1 MPGRPW
7 TLLPTPGAVRQQ
19 GVIAPF
25 SRLYGSRRRA
35 GTDVFFMQKE
45 EEKMK
50 KRVISLLLALV
61 LAVSLLPTAAWAAR
75 KTFETYFNEVG
86 LPATA
91 TNSTNYSGKW
101 KVTTKDGGEVLKSG
115 ALNGSTASFTLTF
128 TEDTH
133 LSFEY
138 KVSSGSDYNYFY
150 LSKNGQELTSA
161 GDQFGNNVGWT
172 PYTLDVQKNDILKFG
187 YKKTADYVAKEL
199 DDCVYLCNFT
209 CGTPV
214 VVTFHANGGTG
225 DDYTQNI
232 YGGKG
237 TLKANTFT
245 SSGKVFAGWATAENG
260 TVVYPDGATIEN
272 VTSDF
277 DLYAVWGDAYTVT
290 FDNGGVRST
299 ADVAQNTALG
309 AAKMPK
315 DPTKK
320 GYTFE
325 GWFNGETK
333 LTADTVITGN
343 VIYTAKWTPIR
354 YTIKFD
360 RNAADAVGSMDDIS
374 AAYDEEV
381 KLPLCAFTRDGYT
394 FTGWGSYKGE
404 DKVKNLA
411 GKDGAVV
418 TLKAS
423 WRGLPVNVIANLNY
437 SDAENIVRTGAVG
450 NNYNYIVKT
459 DGETQYS
466 ELKSPVR
473 PGYIFDGWY
482 DAAEGGSKISPQYKF
497 TAEDAENGKTLYA
510 HWTKGITVHF
520 DGNGYK
526 STIAD
531 KTVKPDEVFSKLPYL
546 SSYSYPANKTLDGW
560 YIKNDDGSFGDA
572 VTKDIDFSS
581 LDEVTLIAK
590 WRDYQYIIKYNVMYN
605 DKSSVTGTMAD
616 QPAAFGQNVQLN
628 KCTFT
633 REGYDFAGW
642 AISSYGSTVKYKNGD
657 IINRQWDNWDSEDG
671 EKYNLYAV
679 WTQNVFGKAMA
690 AIQSKLPT
698 NNVVR
703 TAGDLGLPTSGD
715 GYTISYVSS
724 NTELLSNSGMVVL
737 PASGSATVTL
747 TATITD
753 TVTSKTYTK
762 EYILTLYSATT
773 ATTEAELNAA
783 VSKLTGNFKPVYGT
797 DTNAITAV
805 EKKLLDAGCE
815 GIAVSIKEAVTD
827 SGNYSGIDQDGTIH
841 YYFNPGMT
849 KYGSYFY
856 TTFVLSKN
864 GASVEKKWYT
874 SIDWDKA
881 KVREALN
888 TVADTLTV
896 PETATADMTLPLNAN
911 GKGWSKVAW
920 VSNDLALKIGQA
932 SYYTS
937 TYPITLNAAEDT
949 TVVLTATVKCNSVD
963 GVSVT
968 REFACTV
975 LGGTSTGVDYQAK
988 LDNALSAPGLRDFV
1002 TGKKLTADENGVYA
1016 VCNDIQ
1022 FPTTRDLKIDG
1033 KYTPVVITSSD
1044 PGVIEAPTTPNS
1056 ARVWVYRPLPGEA
1069 AKTVTLTMK
1078 ILDRPNGPQP
1088 GDDLST
1094 MRVLAS
1100 KEIKVTVQPLTQTEI
1115 DAEIALMERVKVN
1128 YWNGIRNAN
1137 TDQNNV
1143 TTDLHAFQECYL
1155 GTDGSLTWAYDRK
1168 DLKNHGIVPVP
1179 LDNWY
1184 DQQIWRLFRSS
1195 NAEVITHENLLVSRR
1210 EESKAV
1216 TVTSYLSSE
1225 TLGKYAEKYPQNADF
1240 QKLYQQPVTVDLV
1253 VTGTQ
1258 YAQGNNEGRV
1268 QAARRAL
1275 AARPT
1280 VTVSFSLSGRGMGF
1294 AESDLKYA
1302 EGSTVYDVFSDLLAE
1317 HGYTCKRRGS
1327 YIAAITSNSGIT
1339 LEEFDEGKNSGWM
1352 YRVNGELVGRYMSA
1366 QGLEDGDRIEL
1377 YFTSDWTSEP
1387 GAEGWQ
1393 KPGKIETIV
1402 NADGSVTKIETKS
1415 DGTVIETTTW
1425 RDGSTLT
1432 AETSPNGRVETV
1444 EKRADGTTVET
1455 VESASGE
1462 ITASVSVPK
1471 SVGSTR
1477 VDIPVSKPTGSMV
1490 AVIVHPDGT
1499 EEIVKGSIVT
1509 ETGVALRAEGDVRLK
1524 VIDNAKRFNDMANHW
1539 AKDAVEFASSR
1550 ELFNGVGNDA
1560 FGPDRSMTRGMVSTV
1575 LARLAG
1581 ADTAGGETWYAKGTV
1596 WAVENGISD
1605 GTAPEQPVTREQL
1618 AAMLY
1623 RYAGSP
1629 AVSGELGFDDADSIS
1644 AWARDA
1650 VRWCVDNGILNGVG
1664 GNRMTPQDLA
1674 RRGQVAAMLMRF
1686 LQATV

>member
-1 MPGRPW
+1 
-7 TLLPTPGAVRQQ
+7 
-19 GVIAPF
+19 
-25 SRLYGSRRRA
+25 
-35 GTDVFFMQKE
+35 
-45 EEKMK
+45 MK

-61 LAVSLLPTAAWAAR
+61 LALSLLPTAAFAAT
-75 KTFETYFNEVG
+75 KTLSEYFNG
-86 LPATA
+86 KPISANGGTGTTA
-91 TNSTNYSGKW
+91 WKVSGDMLVSGNKGKNYS
-101 KVTTKDGGEVLKSG
+101 T
-115 ALNGSTASFTLTF
+115 STLTLTF
-128 TEDTH
+128 TADTAI
-133 LSFEY
+133 SFEY
-138 KVSSGSDYNYFY
+138 RVSSEEKYDKCTITLGSTTIANAISGDGDWTGYTGTA
-150 LSKNGQELTSA
+150 KNG
-161 GDQFGNNVGWT
+161 DQLVVT
-172 PYTLDVQKNDILKFG
+172 
-187 YKKTADYVAKEL
+187 YKKDSSGDKH
-199 DDCVYLCNFT
+199 DDCVYLRNFT

-225 DDYTQNI
+225 ADYTQNI

-245 SSGKVFAGWATAENG
+245 SSGKVFAGWATSAGGE
-260 TVVYPDGATIEN
+260 VVYDDGAEITVEN
-272 VTSDF
+272 DT

-299 ADVAQNTALG
+299 ASVAQNTAIG
-309 AAKMPK
+309 TKIPADPK
-315 DPTKK
+315 KT
-320 GYTFE
+320 GYIFA
-325 GWFNGETK
+325 GWFNGEDK
-333 LTADTVITGN
+333 LTAKTVISSNIT
-343 VIYTAKWTPIR
+343 YTARWTANT
-354 YTIKFD
+354 YTIQFLPND
-360 RNAADAVGSMDDIS
+360 GTGTMDSIP
-374 AAYDEEV
+374 AAYDQEIT
-381 KLPLCAFTRDGYT
+381 LPANGFTRDGYT
-394 FTGWGSYKGE
+394 FTGWGDSPSYSKYASGEAVNNLTKQNNAVVKLYAVWEGNPVKVTLNFNYKG
-404 DKVKNLA
+404 
-411 GKDGAVV
+411 
-418 TLKAS
+418 
-423 WRGLPVNVIANLNY
+423 
-437 SDAENIVRTGAVG
+437 AEPIERTGSVGSTKYYAKIDDPVRTG
-450 NNYNYIVKT
+450 Y
-459 DGETQYS
+459 
-466 ELKSPVR
+466 L
-473 PGYIFDGWY
+473 FDGWF
-482 DAAEGGSKISPQYKF
+482 DAAEGGNEITNQYKF
-497 TAEDAENGKTLYA
+497 TAKDAEKGVTLYA
-510 HWTKGITVHF
+510 HWSEAVTITFDANGGSCSPTTMDIKKGTAY
-520 DGNGYK
+520 G
-526 STIAD
+526 S
-531 KTVKPDEVFSKLPYL
+531 LPEA
-546 SSYSYPANKTLDGW
+546 SMSGKAFDGW
-560 YIKNDDGSFGDA
+560 YTEKEGGTKVENDTIFNEDTTLYARYRNYQITVSFNANGGTGEMEKL
-572 VTKDIDFSS
+572 VCESK
-581 LDEVTLIAK
+581 VAK
-590 WRDYQYIIKYNVMYN
+590 KL
-605 DKSSVTGTMAD
+605 
-616 QPAAFGQNVQLN
+616 P

-633 REGYDFAGW
+633 REGYDFTGW
-642 AISSYGSTVKYKNGD
+642 STSSYYSSVSYADEAEYQKTVTWGD
-657 IINRQWDNWDSEDG
+657 TTAT
-671 EKYNLYAV
+671 LYAV
-679 WTQNVFGKAMA
+679 WKANISKT
-690 AIQSKLPT
+690 AIDAINQKIPSD
-698 NNVVR
+698 NIIR
-703 TAGDLGLPTSGD
+703 TATELPTSD
-715 GYTISYVSS
+715 AGYTIAYTSDSALIDS
-724 NTELLSNSGMVVL
+724 DGRITL
-737 PASGSATVTL
+737 PASGSTEVTL

-753 TVTSKTYTK
+753 TKTSKTYTK

-920 VSNDLALKIGQA
+920 VSNDPALKIGQA

-949 TVVLTATVKCNSVD
+949 TVVLTATVTCNSVD
-963 GVSVT
+963 GVAVT
-968 REFACTV
+968 REFECTV
-975 LGGTSTGVDYQAK
+975 PGGTSTGVDYQAK
-988 LDNALSAPGLRDFV
+988 LDNALSGVGLKDFV
-1002 TGKKLTADENGVYA
+1002 TGKKLTEENGVYTTS
-1016 VCNDIQ
+1016 NDIQ

-1088 GDDLST
+1088 GDDLSA

-1100 KEIKVTVQPLTQTEI
+1100 KEIKVIVQPLTQAEI
-1115 DAEIALMERVKVN
+1115 DAELALMAEVKAN

-1143 TTDLHAFQECYL
+1143 TTDLRAFQECYL
-1155 GTDGSLTWAYDRK
+1155 NDNGELTWVYDYK
-1168 DLKNHGIVPVP
+1168 ELKNHGIIPDE

-1184 DQQIWRLFRSS
+1184 DLQIWRLFRSS
-1195 NAEVITHENLLVSRR
+1195 NADVIAHENLLVTRQND
-1210 EESKAV
+1210 SKAV
-1216 TVTSYLSSE
+1216 TITSYLSSE

-1258 YAQGNNEGRV
+1258 YAQGNNESRV
-1268 QAARRAL
+1268 QAASRAL

-1327 YIAAITSNSGIT
+1327 YIAAITSNSGVT

-1352 YRVNGELVGRYMSA
+1352 YRVNGELVRRYMSA
-1366 QGLEDGDRIEL
+1366 QGLKDGDRIEL

-1415 DGTVIETTTW
+1415 DGTTVETTTKP
-1425 RDGSTLT
+1425 DGSTT
-1432 AETSPNGRVETV
+1432 VAETKPDGSVSTV
-1444 EKRADGTTVET
+1444 EKRADGTEIKTAQP
-1455 VESASGE
+1455 ASGE

-1524 VIDNAKRFNDMANHW
+1524 IIDNAKRFNDMADHW

>member
-1 MPGRPW
+1 
-7 TLLPTPGAVRQQ
+7 
-19 GVIAPF
+19 
-25 SRLYGSRRRA
+25 
-35 GTDVFFMQKE
+35 
-45 EEKMK
+45 MK
-50 KRVISLLLALV
+50 KRLLSLALAFV
-61 LAVSLLPTAAWAAR
+61 LAFSL
-75 KTFETYFNEVG
+75 

-91 TNSTNYSGKW
+91 FAATKTLSEYFNGMPISANGGTGTTAW
-101 KVTTKDGGEVLKSG
+101 KVSGDTLMSGSAGKSH
-115 ALNGSTASFTLTF
+115 STSTLTLTF
-128 TEDTH
+128 TADTAI
-133 LSFEY
+133 SFEY
-138 KVSSGSDYNYFY
+138 RVSSEEKYDKCTITLGSTTIANAISGDGDWTGYTGTA
-150 LSKNGQELTSA
+150 KNG
-161 GDQFGNNVGWT
+161 DQLVVT
-172 PYTLDVQKNDILKFG
+172 
-187 YKKTADYVAKEL
+187 YKKDGSGDKH
-199 DDCVYLCNFT
+199 DDCVYLRKFT

-225 DDYTQNI
+225 ADYTQNI

-237 TLKANTFT
+237 TLKANTFIN
-245 SSGKVFAGWATAENG
+245 SGKVFAGWATEADGE
-260 TVVYPDGATIEN
+260 VVYPDGATIEN

-277 DLYAVWGDAYTVT
+277 DLYAVWGDACTVR
-290 FDNGGVRST
+290 FVNGEST
-299 ADVAQNTALG
+299 RTVDVAKNTAIG
-309 AAKMPK
+309 TKIPADPK
-315 DPTKK
+315 KT
-320 GYTFE
+320 GYIFA

-333 LTADTVITGN
+333 LTAETTITSD
-343 VIYTAKWTPIR
+343 VTYTAKWTPIT
-354 YTIKFD
+354 YTIEL
-360 RNAADAVGSMDDIS
+360 NAGGGVGEKVTLDAV
-374 AAYDEEV
+374 YDQDV
-381 KLPLCAFTRDGYT
+381 TLPKNTFTRDGYD
-394 FTGWGSYKGE
+394 FVGWGNYSGATSASTANQATI
-404 DKVKNLA
+404 KNLA
-411 GKDGAVV
+411 NRNGAVV
-418 TLKAS
+418 TLYAVWK
-423 WRGLPVNVIANLNY
+423 GKEVKVTLDFNY
-437 SDAENIVRTGAVG
+437 KGAEPIERTGSVG
-450 NNYNYIVKT
+450 GNFNYDNGKFSSI
-459 DGETQYS
+459 ETQ
-466 ELKSPVR
+466 KR
-473 PGYIFDGWY
+473 TGYLFDGWF
-482 DAAEGGSKISPQYKF
+482 DAAEGDNEITNQYKF
-497 TAEDAENGKTLYA
+497 TAKDAEEGVTLYA

-520 DGNGYK
+520 DGNGYE

-546 SSYSYPANKTLDGW
+546 FSYSYPANKALDGW
-560 YIKNDDGSFGDA
+560 YIKNSDGSFGEA
-572 VTKDIDFSS
+572 VNKDTDFSS

-590 WRDYQYIIKYNVMYN
+590 WRDYQYIIKFNIKN
-605 DKSSVTGTMAD
+605 ADKSSVNGTMAD
-616 QPAAFGQNVQLN
+616 QPAPFGKDVKLS
-628 KCTFT
+628 KCAFT

-642 AISSYGSTVKYKNGD
+642 ATSSHGPVKYQD
-657 IINRQWDNWDSEDG
+657 EATINREWDSWDSDDG
-671 EKYNLYAV
+671 ETHSLYAV
-679 WTQNVFGKAMA
+679 WTQNAFGRAVA
-690 AIQSKLPT
+690 AIQSKLPAD
-698 NNVVR
+698 NIAR
-703 TAGDLGLPTSGD
+703 IAGDLGLPTSGD

-724 NTELLSNSGMVVL
+724 NTELLSDSGIVVL
-737 PASGSATVTL
+737 PASGSAKVTL

-753 TVTSKTYTK
+753 KATQETYTK
-762 EYILTLYSATT
+762 EYALTLYSADV
-773 ATTEAELNAA
+773 AATEAELNNA
-783 VSKLTGNFKPVYGT
+783 VSKLTGNFTPVYGT

-805 EKKLLDAGCE
+805 EKKLLVAGCE
-815 GIAVSIKEAVTD
+815 GITVSVKEAVAD
-827 SGNYSGIDQDGTIH
+827 SNGYAGIDRDGTIH
-841 YYFNPGMT
+841 YYFNPNMR
-849 KYGSYFY
+849 GSGGYFD

-864 GASVEKKWYT
+864 GASVEKEWRT
-874 SIDWDKA
+874 NIDWDKA

-896 PETATADMTLPLNAN
+896 PETATADMKLPQIADEETWSNVTWSSSDTNALAIGSAPYYPYYSPYPVTLKN
-911 GKGWSKVAW
+911 
-920 VSNDLALKIGQA
+920 VS
-932 SYYTS
+932 
-937 TYPITLNAAEDT
+937 EDT
-949 TVVLTATVKCNSVD
+949 TVVLTATVTCNSVD
-963 GVSVT
+963 GVAVT
-968 REFACTV
+968 REFECTV
-975 LGGTSTGVDYQAK
+975 PGGTSTGVDYQAK
-988 LDNALSAPGLRDFV
+988 LDNALFDIGLKDFV
-1002 TGKKLTADENGVYA
+1002 TGEKLTEENGVYTTI
-1016 VCNDIQ
+1016 NDIQ
-1022 FPTTRDLKIDG
+1022 FPTTRNLKIDG

-1056 ARVWVYRPLPGEA
+1056 ARVWVYRPLPDEA

-1100 KEIKVTVQPLTQTEI
+1100 KGIKVTVQPLTQDEI
-1115 DAEIALMERVKVN
+1115 DAEIALMAKVKAA
-1128 YWNGIRNAN
+1128 YWDGIRNAN

-1155 GTDGSLTWAYDRK
+1155 NDNGELTWVYDRE

-1195 NAEVITHENLLVSRR
+1195 NADVVAHENLLVTRQGD
-1210 EESKAV
+1210 SKAV
-1216 TVTSYLSSE
+1216 TITSYLSSE
-1225 TLGKYAEKYPQNADF
+1225 TLGRYAEKYPQNADF
-1240 QKLYQQPVTVDLV
+1240 QKLYKQPVTVDLV

-1268 QAARRAL
+1268 QAAKRAL

-1294 AESDLKYA
+1294 PEESNLKYA
-1302 EGSTVYDVFSDLLAE
+1302 EGSTVYDVFSDRLAE
-1317 HGYTCKRRGS
+1317 HRYTCKRRGS
-1327 YIAAITSNSGIT
+1327 YIAAITSDSGVT

-1366 QGLEDGDRIEL
+1366 QGLKDGDRIEL

-1499 EEIVKGSIVT
+1499 EEIVRGSVVT
-1509 ETGVALRAEGDVRLK
+1509 ETGIALRAEGDVRLK
-1524 VIDNAKRFNDMANHW
+1524 IIDNAKRFNDMADHW

-1560 FGPDRSMTRGMVSTV
+1560 FGPDRSMTRGMVGTV

>member
-1 MPGRPW
+1 MKKRALSLLMAFIMVVG
-7 TLLPTPGAVRQQ
+7 LLPT
-19 GVIAPF
+19 
-25 SRLYGSRRRA
+25 
-35 GTDVFFMQKE
+35 
-45 EEKMK
+45 
-50 KRVISLLLALV
+50 
-61 LAVSLLPTAAWAAR
+61 TAFAAT
-75 KTFETYFNEVG
+75 KTLSEYFNG
-86 LPATA
+86 KPISANGGIGTTA
-91 TNSTNYSGKW
+91 WKVSGDMLVSGNKGKNYS
-101 KVTTKDGGEVLKSG
+101 T
-115 ALNGSTASFTLTF
+115 STLTLTF
-128 TEDTH
+128 TADTAI
-133 LSFEY
+133 SFEY
-138 KVSSGSDYNYFY
+138 RVSSEEKYDKCTITLGSTTIANAISGDGDWTGYTGTA
-150 LSKNGQELTSA
+150 KNG
-161 GDQFGNNVGWT
+161 DQLVVT
-172 PYTLDVQKNDILKFG
+172 
-187 YKKTADYVAKEL
+187 YKKDSSGDKN
-199 DDCVYLCNFT
+199 DDCVYLRNFT
-209 CGTPV
+209 CGMPV

-232 YGGKG
+232 YGGEG
-237 TLKANTFT
+237 TLTANKFT
-245 SSGKVFAGWATAENG
+245 KSGKVFAGWATSAG
-260 TVVYPDGATIEN
+260 GAVVYPDGATIEN

-290 FDNGGVRST
+290 FDYNDGKTGNATV
-299 ADVAQNTALG
+299 DVAQNTAIG

-333 LTADTVITGN
+333 LTAETVISSNIT
-343 VIYTAKWTPIR
+343 YTARWTANT
-354 YTIKFD
+354 YTIQFLPND
-360 RNAADAVGSMDDIS
+360 GTGTMDSIP
-374 AAYDEEV
+374 AAYDQEIT
-381 KLPLCAFTRDGYT
+381 LPANGFTRDGYT
-394 FTGWGSYKGE
+394 FTGWGDSPSYSKYASGE
-404 DKVKNLA
+404 AVNNLT
-411 GKDGAVV
+411 KQNNAVV
-418 TLKAS
+418 KLYAVWEGNPVKVTLDF
-423 WRGLPVNVIANLNY
+423 NY
-437 SDAENIVRTGAVG
+437 EGKERETRTGSVG
-450 NNYNYIVKT
+450 SNFNYDNGKFSSI
-459 DGETQYS
+459 ETQT
-466 ELKSPVR
+466 R
-473 PGYIFDGWY
+473 TGYLFDGWF
-482 DAAEGGSKISPQYKF
+482 DAAEGGNEITNQYKF
-497 TAEDAENGKTLYA
+497 TAEDAEEGVTLYA

-560 YIKNDDGSFGDA
+560 YIKNSDGSFGEA
-572 VTKDIDFSS
+572 VNKDTDFSS

-679 WTQNVFGKAMA
+679 WTQNVFGKAVA

-724 NTELLSNSGMVVL
+724 NTELLSNSGAVTL
-737 PASGSATVTL
+737 PESGSAKVTL

-753 TVTSKTYTK
+753 TKTSKTYTK

-815 GIAVSIKEAVTD
+815 GIAVSIKEAMTD
-827 SGNYSGIDQDGTIH
+827 SGNYSGIDQNGTIH

-896 PETATADMTLPLNAN
+896 PETATADMKLPQIADEET
-911 GKGWSKVAW
+911 WSNVTW
-920 VSNDLALKIGQA
+920 SSSDPRVLTIGSA
-932 SYYTS
+932 PYYPYNS
-937 TYPITLNAAEDT
+937 PYPVTLNAAENT

-963 GVSVT
+963 GVAVT
-968 REFACTV
+968 RTFDCTV
-975 LGGTSTGVDYQAK
+975 PGGTSTGVDYQAK
-988 LDNALSAPGLRDFV
+988 LDNALSGVGLKDFV
-1002 TGKKLTADENGVYA
+1002 TGKKLTEENGVYTTS
-1016 VCNDIQ
+1016 NDIQ

-1100 KEIKVTVQPLTQTEI
+1100 KEIKVTVQPLTQAEI
-1115 DAEIALMERVKVN
+1115 DAEIALMAKVKAA
-1128 YWNGIRNAN
+1128 YWDGIRNAN

-1155 GTDGSLTWAYDRK
+1155 NDNGELTWVYDYK
-1168 DLKNHGIVPVP
+1168 ELKNHGIIPDE

-1184 DQQIWRLFRSS
+1184 DLQIWRLFRSS
-1195 NAEVITHENLLVSRR
+1195 NADVIAHENLLVTRQND
-1210 EESKAV
+1210 SKAV
-1216 TVTSYLSSE
+1216 TITSYLSSE

-1258 YAQGNNEGRV
+1258 YAQGNNESRV
-1268 QAARRAL
+1268 QAASRAL

-1294 AESDLKYA
+1294 PGSNLEYA
-1302 EGSTVYDVFSDLLAE
+1302 EGSTVYDVFSDQLAK

-1327 YIAAITSNSGIT
+1327 YIAAITSNSGVT

-1352 YRVNGELVGRYMSA
+1352 YRVNGELVRRYMSA
-1366 QGLEDGDRIEL
+1366 QGLKDGDRIEL

-1432 AETSPNGRVETV
+1432 AETSPNGRVKTV

-1455 VESASGE
+1455 VEPASGE

-1477 VDIPVSKPTGSMV
+1477 VDIPVSKPSGSMV

-1499 EEIVKGSIVT
+1499 EEIVKGSVVT
-1509 ETGVALRAEGDVRLK
+1509 ETGIALRAEGNVRLK
-1524 VIDNAKRFNDMANHW
+1524 IIDNAKRFNDMADHW

-1560 FGPDRSMTRGMVSTV
+1560 FGPDRSMTRGMVNTV

-1629 AVSGELGFDDADSIS
+1629 AVSGELSFDDTAVISI
-1644 AWARDA
+1644 WAYDA

-1664 GNRMTPQDLA
+1664 GNRMAPQDLA

>member
-7 TLLPTPGAVRQQ
+7 TLLPTPGAERHQ
-19 GVIAPF
+19 GVFAPF

-45 EEKMK
+45 DEKMK

-61 LAVSLLPTAAWAAR
+61 LAVSLLPTAAWAA
-75 KTFETYFNEVG
+75 ETG
-86 LPATA
+86 PKGKGTA
-91 TNSTNYSGKW
+91 DDPYLIEDAEDLA
-101 KVTTKDGGEVLKSG
+101 KVTGSGHYALANDIDLTDTKYAGKSITPALSDAFSGTFDGNRHTISG
-115 ALNGSTASFTLTF
+115 LCINT
-128 TEDTH
+128 
-133 LSFEY
+133 
-138 KVSSGSDYNYFY
+138 K
-150 LSKNGQELTSA
+150 SKNG
-161 GDQFGNNVGWT
+161 VG
-172 PYTLDVQKNDILKFG
+172 LF
-187 YKKTADYVAKEL
+187 
-199 DDCVYLCNFT
+199 
-209 CGTPV
+209 
-214 VVTFHANGGTG
+214 
-225 DDYTQNI
+225 
-232 YGGKG
+232 
-237 TLKANTFT
+237 
-245 SSGKVFAGWATAENG
+245 G
-260 TVVYPDGATIEN
+260 TVNGASI
-272 VTSDF
+272 
-277 DLYAVWGDAYTVT
+277 
-290 FDNGGVRST
+290 
-299 ADVAQNTALG
+299 QNL
-309 AAKMPK
+309 KV
-315 DPTKK
+315 
-320 GYTFE
+320 E
-325 GWFNGETK
+325 G
-333 LTADTVITGN
+333 
-343 VIYTAKWTPIR
+343 
-354 YTIKFD
+354 
-360 RNAADAVGSMDDIS
+360 
-374 AAYDEEV
+374 
-381 KLPLCAFTRDGYT
+381 
-394 FTGWGSYKGE
+394 
-404 DKVKNLA
+404 
-411 GKDGAVV
+411 
-418 TLKAS
+418 
-423 WRGLPVNVIANLNY
+423 
-437 SDAENIVRTGAVG
+437 
-450 NNYNYIVKT
+450 
-459 DGETQYS
+459 
-466 ELKSPVR
+466 
-473 PGYIFDGWY
+473 
-482 DAAEGGSKISPQYKF
+482 
-497 TAEDAENGKTLYA
+497 
-510 HWTKGITVHF
+510 
-520 DGNGYK
+520 
-526 STIAD
+526 
-531 KTVKPDEVFSKLPYL
+531 
-546 SSYSYPANKTLDGW
+546 
-560 YIKNDDGSFGDA
+560 
-572 VTKDIDFSS
+572 
-581 LDEVTLIAK
+581 
-590 WRDYQYIIKYNVMYN
+590 
-605 DKSSVTGTMAD
+605 SVTGTNSGFVGGIVGKTQGNVTITNCSFTGSVSATKSGSSNGAGGIVGRVNAGTLKVENCANHATVTAEKASAAGIIGHGGTNEVTITNCYNDGAISGQWYPSGICAQNTNDTSTIQECFNSGSISNTNGGTYCAGISANFKGEAPNCYRTEPGSENVGNNKNGTSILLKNSDAVKNELTDIGFLVSDDGKVSLPWETSSTPAEKNPRITISGNKTMNQTTDGSKQSTTLEAKQVDIDDAQDVEWTIESGAD
-616 QPAAFGQNVQLN
+616 VIELEQPAGANEHNSSIIVKELQPGLATIRATAGDYIATADIRIIPYISALELN
-628 KCTFT
+628 GTP
-633 REGYDFAGW
+633 A
-642 AISSYGSTVKYKNGD
+642 A
-657 IINRQWDNWDSEDG
+657 G
-671 EKYNLYAV
+671 EKYKVTVNILDGKLYDEEKYGKLTGFK
-679 WTQNVFGKAMA
+679 WTYSDNYYD
-690 AIQSKLPT
+690 T
-698 NNVVR
+698 T
-703 TAGDLGLPTSGD
+703 TATSISGD
-715 GYTISYVSS
+715 GMEIMVPAGTEGKHLSVSLYTHGQNMIPNSIGGYYKVIEDS
-724 NTELLSNSGMVVL
+724 NSAALSNDKADLTIPTEDIKAPTTLELPLSGKRGSAIVWTSSDPDIISDTGVVTL
-737 PASGSATVTL
+737 PQETATVTL
-747 TATITD
+747 TATLTYNGKTEIKTFTIKVWSQAAVDAEGDSEKIEAAIGKLSTLQPQFGKDSNVQTMVETRLANAGFSGVGVMYTGKTPMSATEKEAHSDISENGNITYFYTDLTTTDLTTTLQRFD
-753 TVTSKTYTK
+753 TYKASFMLTCGRETKTVEIWVTVYWDADKVRDFMTK
-762 EYILTLYSATT
+762 EVLDQTTLPELTEKNLTLPASGKWTT
-773 ATTEAELNAA
+773 ISWTSSDPT
-783 VSKLTGNFKPVYGT
+783 
-797 DTNAITAV
+797 I
-805 EKKLLDAGCE
+805 
-815 GIAVSIKEAVTD
+815 IA
-827 SGNYSGIDQDGTIH
+827 NDGTI
-841 YYFNPGMT
+841 T
-849 KYGSYFY
+849 RS
-856 TTFVLSKN
+856 T
-864 GASVEKKWYT
+864 
-874 SIDWDKA
+874 IDQ
-881 KVREALN
+881 
-888 TVADTLTV
+888 
-896 PETATADMTLPLNAN
+896 
-911 GKGWSKVAW
+911 
-920 VSNDLALKIGQA
+920 QA
-932 SYYTS
+932 
-937 TYPITLNAAEDT
+937 
-949 TVVLTATVKCNSVD
+949 VLTATFTFNFTSDVTGNEQPIVLYKVFEVTVKGNAD
-963 GVSVT
+963 AAD
-968 REFACTV
+968 RAA
-975 LGGTSTGVDYQAK
+975 LYQQK
-988 LDNALSAPGLRDFV
+988 LNDALAAPGLKDFV
-1002 TGKKLTADENGVYA
+1002 TGAKLTADANGVYTTS
-1016 VCNDIQ
+1016 NDIQ

-1100 KEIKVTVQPLTQTEI
+1100 KEIKVTVQPLTQAEI
-1115 DAEIALMERVKVN
+1115 DAEIALMAKVKAA
-1128 YWNGIRNAN
+1128 YWDGIRNAN

-1155 GTDGSLTWAYDRK
+1155 NDNGELTWVYDRK

-1195 NAEVITHENLLVSRR
+1195 NADVVAHENLLVTRQGD
-1210 EESKAV
+1210 SKAV
-1216 TVTSYLSSE
+1216 TITSYLSSE
-1225 TLGKYAEKYPQNADF
+1225 TLGRYAEKYPQNADF

-1294 AESDLKYA
+1294 AESNLKYA

-1327 YIAAITSNSGIT
+1327 YIAAITSDSGVT

-1352 YRVNGELVGRYMSA
+1352 YRVNGELVRRYMSA
-1366 QGLEDGDRIEL
+1366 QGLKDGDRIEL

-1509 ETGVALRAEGDVRLK
+1509 ETGIALRAEGDVRLK
-1524 VIDNAKRFNDMANHW
+1524 IIDNAKRFNDMADHW

-1560 FGPDRSMTRGMVSTV
+1560 FGPDRSMTRGMVGTV

-1605 GTAPEQPVTREQL
+1605 GTNPEQPVTREQL

>member
-1 MPGRPW
+1 
-7 TLLPTPGAVRQQ
+7 
-19 GVIAPF
+19 
-25 SRLYGSRRRA
+25 
-35 GTDVFFMQKE
+35 
-45 EEKMK
+45 MK

-61 LAVSLLPTAAWAAR
+61 LALGLLPTAAWAAG
-75 KTFETYFNEVG
+75 TTVDDYFLG
-86 LPATA
+86 MPISADGGSGTTA
-91 TNSTNYSGKW
+91 WKVSGEMLVSGNKGKNYS
-101 KVTTKDGGEVLKSG
+101 T
-115 ALNGSTASFTLTF
+115 STLTLTF
-128 TEDTH
+128 TADTAI
-133 LSFEY
+133 SFEY
-138 KVSSGSDYNYFY
+138 KVSSEEKYDKCTIKLGSTTIANAISD
-150 LSKNGQELTSA
+150 K
-161 GDQFGNNVGWT
+161 GDWT
-172 PYTLDVQKNDILKFG
+172 GYTG
-187 YKKTADYVAKEL
+187 TANTGDRLIVTYEKDSGGEDN
-199 DDCVYLCNFT
+199 DDCVYLRNFT

-232 YGGKG
+232 YGGEG
-237 TLKANTFT
+237 TLTANKFT
-245 SSGKVFAGWATAENG
+245 KSGKVFAGWAKTADGKIE
-260 TVVYPDGATIEN
+260 YFDGATIKN

-290 FDNGGVRST
+290 FDYNDGKTGNATV
-299 ADVAQNTALG
+299 DVAQDTAIG

-333 LTADTVITGN
+333 LTAETVITGN

-360 RNAADAVGSMDDIS
+360 KNAADAVGSMNDIS
-374 AAYDEEV
+374 ATYDEEV
-381 KLPLCAFTRDGYT
+381 QLPLCAFTRDGYT

-411 GKDGAVV
+411 DKDGAVV

-459 DGETQYS
+459 GGGTQYS

-473 PGYIFDGWY
+473 PGYIFDGWF
-482 DAAEGGSKISPQYKF
+482 DAAEGGNEIDYSYNF
-497 TAEDAENGKTLYA
+497 TAEDAKNGKTLYA

-546 SSYSYPANKTLDGW
+546 FSYSYPANKALDGW
-560 YIKNDDGSFGDA
+560 YIKNSDGSFGEA
-572 VTKDIDFSS
+572 VNKDTDFSS

-590 WRDYQYIIKYNVMYN
+590 WRDYQYIIKFNIKN
-605 DKSSVTGTMAD
+605 ADISSVNGTMAD
-616 QPAAFGQNVQLN
+616 QPAPFGKDVKLS
-628 KCTFT
+628 KCAFT

-642 AISSYGSTVKYKNGD
+642 ATSSNGPVKYQD
-657 IINRQWDNWDSEDG
+657 EATINREWDSWDSDDG
-671 EKYNLYAV
+671 ETHSLYAV
-679 WTQNVFGKAMA
+679 WTQNAFGRAVA
-690 AIQSKLPT
+690 AIQSKLPAD
-698 NNVVR
+698 NIVR
-703 TAGDLGLPTSGD
+703 IAGDLGVPTSGE
-715 GYTISYVSS
+715 GYTISYSSS
-724 NTELLSNSGMVVL
+724 NTELLSDSGAVTM
-737 PASGSATVTL
+737 PESGSAKVTL

-753 TVTSKTYTK
+753 IATQETYTK
-762 EYILTLYSATT
+762 EYALTLYSAEAAQTETDLKT
-773 ATTEAELNAA
+773 AAD
-783 VSKLTGNFKPVYGT
+783 KLGAKNFVPVYGT

-827 SGNYSGIDQDGTIH
+827 NYSGIDQDGTIH
-841 YYFNPGMT
+841 YYFNPSMSGS
-849 KYGSYFY
+849 GSYFY
-856 TTFVLSKN
+856 MTFILSKN
-864 GASVEKKWYT
+864 GASVEKRLY
-874 SIDWDKA
+874 IHLDWDKA

-920 VSNDLALKIGQA
+920 VSNDPALKIGQA

-949 TVVLTATVKCNSVD
+949 TVVLTATVTCNSVD
-963 GVSVT
+963 GVAVT
-968 REFACTV
+968 REFECTV
-975 LGGTSTGVDYQAK
+975 PGGTGTGVDYQTK
-988 LDNALSAPGLRDFV
+988 LDNALSDPGLRDFV
-1002 TGKKLTADENGVYA
+1002 TGEKLTEENGVYTTI
-1016 VCNDIQ
+1016 NDIQ

-1088 GDDLST
+1088 GDDLSA

-1100 KEIKVTVQPLTQTEI
+1100 KEIKVTVQPLTQAEI
-1115 DAEIALMERVKVN
+1115 DAEIALMERVKAN
-1128 YWNGIRNAN
+1128 YWNGICNAN

-1155 GTDGSLTWAYDRK
+1155 NDNGELTWVYDYK
-1168 DLKNHGIVPVP
+1168 ELKNHGIIPDE

-1184 DQQIWRLFRSS
+1184 DLQIWRLFRSS
-1195 NAEVITHENLLVSRR
+1195 NADVIAHENLLVTRQND
-1210 EESKAV
+1210 SKAV
-1216 TVTSYLSSE
+1216 TITSYLSSE

-1258 YAQGNNEGRV
+1258 YAQGNNESRV
-1268 QAARRAL
+1268 QAASRAL

-1327 YIAAITSNSGIT
+1327 YIAAITSNSGVT

-1352 YRVNGELVGRYMSA
+1352 YRVNGELVRRYMSA

-1455 VESASGE
+1455 VEPASGE

-1477 VDIPVSKPTGSMV
+1477 VDIPVSKPSGSMV

-1499 EEIVKGSIVT
+1499 EEIVRGSVVT
-1509 ETGVALRAEGDVRLK
+1509 ETGIALRAEGNVRLK
-1524 VIDNAKRFNDMANHW
+1524 IIDNAKRFNDMADHW

-1560 FGPDRSMTRGMVSTV
+1560 FGPDLSMTRGMVNTV

-1605 GTAPEQPVTREQL
+1605 GTNPEQPVTREQL

>member
-1 MPGRPW
+1 MKKRALSLLMAFIMVIGLLPATVRAAEGTADDLIEISSEAELKDFRNKVNAGEKNLCAKLTKDITLSEDW
-7 TLLPTPGAVRQQ
+7 TPISSNAQYPSEAFSGTFDGNGHTIKGLRINASTAYQGFFAYTNGATIKNLTIDGSVTSSENYVGGIVGNAPNTTIQNCLFSGSVTTTKNKGAYVGGIAGYAGGSSTAAKTTITGCVNKATVTGEATDNAGGIAGYAQFGTISYCYNTGKVSGKTGYAAGIVGSLYKKSAISYSYDIGNSLTNVYGFKYWNATVTSSYVGNGASNLLNEGDGNISFVADENNINNGYPILSWQKTSGGGEPEPPTPGISISGNQTLWTVAGGKNVTQATLTVSYADMGDEKPAVTWGYPAESDAAAFAEADGALVVDALGKTGGTEKVTASVQYNENTYEAECTITVIPYITYVDIVNLEN
-19 GVIAPF
+19 GVIAPGQTVEAQV
-25 SRLYGSRRRA
+25 SVGGKPYLASYPELKYQWWHYDTSTGNA
-35 GTDVFFMQKE
+35 DKINNAT
-45 EEKMK
+45 EKSYTIPETYAYNRIQVEVTCNGVTVSAHDNHK
-50 KRVISLLLALV
+50 TAEVLSGDDALLALDKAALTLEKLGVSSTTITEDTKLNLPSEGENHSRITWESSDSSVIDPMTGKVTLPAEGKQEVTLKAKLTLNDKKTELPITFVVKSKTAQAVDADKETLENAAKALSTLHPRFGEDSNVQTMVETRLANAGFSGVGVKFISAEPTNATADQAASAISSIGGITYFYDDPNKTVNERTQWFDTYKAYFTLTCGSETQENVAVPVTVYWDVNKVCRVMTEEV
-61 LAVSLLPTAAWAAR
+61 LDRVTLPELTEGNLNLPTAV
-75 KTFETYFNEVG
+75 E
-86 LPATA
+86 
-91 TNSTNYSGKW
+91 GKQW
-101 KVTTKDGGEVLKSG
+101 TKIV
-115 ALNGSTASFTLTF
+115 
-128 TEDTH
+128 
-133 LSFEY
+133 
-138 KVSSGSDYNYFY
+138 
-150 LSKNGQELTSA
+150 
-161 GDQFGNNVGWT
+161 W
-172 PYTLDVQKNDILKFG
+172 
-187 YKKTADYVAKEL
+187 
-199 DDCVYLCNFT
+199 
-209 CGTPV
+209 
-214 VVTFHANGGTG
+214 
-225 DDYTQNI
+225 
-232 YGGKG
+232 
-237 TLKANTFT
+237 T
-245 SSGKVFAGWATAENG
+245 SSDPG
-260 TVVYPDGATIEN
+260 II
-272 VTSDF
+272 S
-277 DLYAVWGDAYTVT
+277 
-290 FDNGGVRST
+290 NGGVVTRSAIDRQTVLT
-299 ADVAQNTALG
+299 AGFTFQRTNDVTGSEPSIVLYKVFEVTVKGNADAADRAALYQQKLDDAL
-309 AAKMPK
+309 AAPGLK
-315 DPTKK
+315 DFVT
-320 GYTFE
+320 
-325 GWFNGETK
+325 GEK
-333 LTADTVITGN
+333 LTAD
-343 VIYTAKWTPIR
+343 A
-354 YTIKFD
+354 
-360 RNAADAVGSMDDIS
+360 
-374 AAYDEEV
+374 
-381 KLPLCAFTRDGYT
+381 
-394 FTGWGSYKGE
+394 
-404 DKVKNLA
+404 
-411 GKDGAVV
+411 
-418 TLKAS
+418 
-423 WRGLPVNVIANLNY
+423 
-437 SDAENIVRTGAVG
+437 
-450 NNYNYIVKT
+450 
-459 DGETQYS
+459 
-466 ELKSPVR
+466 
-473 PGYIFDGWY
+473 
-482 DAAEGGSKISPQYKF
+482 
-497 TAEDAENGKTLYA
+497 
-510 HWTKGITVHF
+510 
-520 DGNGYK
+520 
-526 STIAD
+526 
-531 KTVKPDEVFSKLPYL
+531 
-546 SSYSYPANKTLDGW
+546 
-560 YIKNDDGSFGDA
+560 
-572 VTKDIDFSS
+572 
-581 LDEVTLIAK
+581 
-590 WRDYQYIIKYNVMYN
+590 
-605 DKSSVTGTMAD
+605 
-616 QPAAFGQNVQLN
+616 
-628 KCTFT
+628 
-633 REGYDFAGW
+633 
-642 AISSYGSTVKYKNGD
+642 
-657 IINRQWDNWDSEDG
+657 
-671 EKYNLYAV
+671 
-679 WTQNVFGKAMA
+679 
-690 AIQSKLPT
+690 
-698 NNVVR
+698 
-703 TAGDLGLPTSGD
+703 
-715 GYTISYVSS
+715 
-724 NTELLSNSGMVVL
+724 
-737 PASGSATVTL
+737 
-747 TATITD
+747 
-753 TVTSKTYTK
+753 
-762 EYILTLYSATT
+762 
-773 ATTEAELNAA
+773 
-783 VSKLTGNFKPVYGT
+783 
-797 DTNAITAV
+797 
-805 EKKLLDAGCE
+805 
-815 GIAVSIKEAVTD
+815 
-827 SGNYSGIDQDGTIH
+827 
-841 YYFNPGMT
+841 
-849 KYGSYFY
+849 
-856 TTFVLSKN
+856 
-864 GASVEKKWYT
+864 
-874 SIDWDKA
+874 
-881 KVREALN
+881 
-888 TVADTLTV
+888 
-896 PETATADMTLPLNAN
+896 
-911 GKGWSKVAW
+911 
-920 VSNDLALKIGQA
+920 
-932 SYYTS
+932 
-937 TYPITLNAAEDT
+937 
-949 TVVLTATVKCNSVD
+949 
-963 GVSVT
+963 
-968 REFACTV
+968 
-975 LGGTSTGVDYQAK
+975 
-988 LDNALSAPGLRDFV
+988 
-1002 TGKKLTADENGVYA
+1002 NGVYTTS
-1016 VCNDIQ
+1016 NDIQ

-1056 ARVWVYRPLPGEA
+1056 ARVWAYRPLPGEA

-1088 GDDLST
+1088 GDDLSA

-1100 KEIKVTVQPLTQTEI
+1100 KEIKVTVQPLTQAEI

-1366 QGLEDGDRIEL
+1366 QGLKDGDRIEL

-1455 VESASGE
+1455 VESASGG

-1499 EEIVKGSIVT
+1499 EEIVKGSVVT
-1509 ETGVALRAEGDVRLK
+1509 ETGVALRAEGDMRLK
-1524 VIDNAKRFNDMANHW
+1524 IIDNAKRFNDMADHW

-1605 GTAPEQPVTREQL
+1605 GTNPEQPVTREQL

-1629 AVSGELGFDDADSIS
+1629 AVSGELSFDDTTVISI
-1644 AWARDA
+1644 WAYDA